1 MAEPHAHSH
10 SHAHTDEEERKLEPK
25 VEMSDVGPC
34 KIKLRIEIAAE
45 RVHDEIEHKYEELN
59 ESVAL
64 PGFRKGK
71 APRAILE
78 KKFGKA
84 MLEDLKFEL
93 LNRSFEEAKEEKSLE
108 PVGNPDF
115 TDPEKLAIEVD
126 KPFVYELS
134 IETRPKVEV
143 KAYEGLKITKP
154 KVTADDKDVEA
165 VLKGYQE

>member
-1 MAEPHAHSH
+1 MAEPHAHPH

-71 APRAILE
+71 APRMILE

-84 MLEDLKFEL
+84 MLELLPEKELIGLGYWGLGFRNATNSSRPIAKVEDFAGLKL
-93 LNRSFEEAKEEKSLE
+93 LNRSGDGS
-108 PVGNPDF
+108 
-115 TDPEKLAIEVD
+115 
-126 KPFVYELS
+126 
-134 IETRPKVEV
+134 
-143 KAYEGLKITKP
+143 
-154 KVTADDKDVEA
+154 
-165 VLKGYQE
+165 